1 MFRPVVA
8 IIMSLSFDTRKIV
21 FYFLFYYL
29 FIIIIIIIIILFLF
43 FVYFFIFL
51 LCIITW
57 FTLTPN
63 IDLSYSNEGLDD
75 EISSSNKLLHNCIK

>member
-29 FIIIIIIIIILFLF
+29 FIIIIIIIILFLF

-63 IDLSYSNEGLDD
+63 IDLSYSNEGLGI
-75 EISSSNKLLHNCIK
+75 EISSSNKPLYNCIK